1 MPNFVVHFP
10 TDATLQFLSKLT
22 IIKIIIIIIIIIII
36 TVYSQ
41 IHRKMKRILRRS
53 SLSSLSPDDKISLEH
68 KLYIIHQKIKE
79 LSIPYKTFAK

>member
-1 MPNFVVHFP
+1 MGYAAAPRVAFIVYGIQTFF
-10 TDATLQFLSKLT
+10 TA
-22 IIKIIIIIIIIIII
+22 IIIIIVI

-41 IHRKMKRILRRS
+41 IHRKMKRRLRRS
-53 SLSSLSPDDKISLEH
+53 SLSNLSPDNKISLEH